1 MKASLILL
9 LAGLLVSRNLP
20 IPRPE
25 ATGYDSSAKAGLLA
39 RTPATKPTVAQ
50 NLQSPKPYPL
60 TTCLVSGEGLDSM
73 DERVSTV
80 HNGQTFEFCCRPCL
94 RKFRKEPAKYEA
106 MLNR

>member
-1 MKASLILL
+1 MPA
-9 LAGLLVSRNLP
+9 
-20 IPRPE
+20 PE
-25 ATGYDSSAKAGLLA
+25 AKVGRSSAKAGLIA

-50 NLQSPKPYPL
+50 KPQSPKPYPL

-94 RKFRKEPAKYEA
+94 VKFRKEPAKYEA